1 MDPVYTDV
9 KGRSTRYCAFYLG
22 QAQDVDTGGRFFYSP
37 YLCISFDWW
46 RLGGCRVAIH
56 LSGAQLLCRRLDLF
70 RQLLCLLEVRLLHGF
85 YGRSEHELG
94 VVVDLTLGLLE
105 QLRIE

>member
-46 RLGGCRVAIH
+46 RLGGCRVARSTYLAPSSFAVDSTFSASFFACSKSDFFMASTAEVSMSWA
-56 LSGAQLLCRRLDLF
+56 LS
-70 RQLLCLLEVRLLHGF
+70 
-85 YGRSEHELG
+85 
-94 VVVDLTLGLLE
+94 
-105 QLRIE
+105 